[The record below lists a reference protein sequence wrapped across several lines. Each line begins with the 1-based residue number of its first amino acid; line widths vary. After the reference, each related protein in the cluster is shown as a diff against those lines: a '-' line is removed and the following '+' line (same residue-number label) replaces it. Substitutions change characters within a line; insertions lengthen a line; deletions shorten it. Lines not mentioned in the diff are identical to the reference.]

1 VHLALPINS
10 ILWTC
15 LQYALLDPTPSS
27 VHLCALRAPPAPST
41 LSSANPHAAAAA
53 PARLPTCPVSRSAS
67 RALTPAPVSSPAPLS
82 PTATVLTPQSATRT
96 AALLDATLPTA
107 ALCANEHLWA
117 LTLRAVA
124 PTAALQP
131 TFSTSAP
138 EAHRHPKS
146 VPTATAHARR
156 VLPAASAPM
165 QARAVPSRAQQALSL
180 PLSVQQPAIPAPQ
193 ARTPQVPVRRHAA
206 AAPPE
211 RTVLQAHRSSAAAP
225 STRMRPLLV
234 VPAPARPVLGKLYP
248 ARGRASA

>member
-1 VHLALPINS
+1 MPMNS
-10 ILWTC
+10 MLWTY

-53 PARLPTCPVSRSAS
+53 PARLLTCPVSRSAS

-96 AALLDATLPTA
+96 AALSDATLPTA
-107 ALCANEHLWA
+107 APCANEHLWA

-138 EAHRHPKS
+138 EAHPRPPS
-146 VPTATAHARR
+146 APRATAHARR

-180 PLSVQQPAIPAPQ
+180 ALSAQQHLQSATPAPQ
-193 ARTPQVPVRRHAA
+193 ARSPQVLVCRHAA

-234 VPAPARPVLGKLYP
+234 VPAPARPALVKLYP
-248 ARGRASA
+248 PRGRASA